1 MPLTLQSRFCGNV
14 YVIRCE
20 GRIVMGEEATALEA
34 ALDRGAREFSRFVL
48 DLSDATRLDSM
59 GLGLLVRHLTALRKR
74 GGDLRLAAPP
84 EFVTTLLDLT
94 KVSSLLRTYP
104 TEEEAILSFLKQ
116 HASQRSEEK
125 RGVKLLVFDPSADLC
140 AFVRTVLTQHGFD
153 VRTTCS
159 FRDAKILLKVDDVD
173 YILVGPGTPQLSS
186 ESVASELHSMAP
198 KASALQ
204 LAADFK
210 TRDALEASQTLLQML
225 GVHPAS

>member
-20 GRIVMGEEATALEA
+20 GRIVMGEEATSLEA

-48 DLSDATRLDSM
+48 DLSNTTRLDSM

-84 EFVTTLLDLT
+84 EFVTTLLNLT

-116 HASQRSEEK
+116 HASQKPEEK

-159 FRDAKILLKVDDVD
+159 FRDAKILLKVDEVD

-186 ESVASELHSMAP
+186 ESVTSELRAMAP

-210 TRDALEASQTLLQML
+210 SRDAIEASQTLLQML
-225 GVHPAS
+225 GVHPAW

>member
-116 HASQRSEEK
+116 HASQRSGEK

-210 TRDALEASQTLLQML
+210 SRDALEASQTLLQML